1 MKNVISFDVGMKNL
15 AYCLFQVGDNDT
27 NNIDNINNINNM
39 KDYKILQ
46 WEVINLCTPIIK
58 KCTKGDLQP
67 CCADA
72 KYCKTFKTSV
82 AMSGADNENENENE
96 NDNENENEN
105 DNMIIDYYCAKHAKK
120 CNLKIPPSELDIK
133 KIRTKKLVDIQSII
147 DKYNIPPILHKSHES
162 LTSHMNKEAID
173 LTLPPAVV
181 PSKRQKNTKEQ
192 MIEMIQSELDKNYL
206 ENIENVRAD
215 QIDLITLG
223 KNMMTELDK
232 FISMPSYLG
241 EHTEHVVNMGGLGGL
256 EKHKIDIVIIE
267 NQISTIASRMKTL
280 QGMIAQYF
288 IMRGTPVIEFISAA
302 NKLKMFMTKK
312 KTTYTERK
320 IESVEVTK
328 ELLEKLPQF
337 KNYKGCL
344 DKNKKKDDLADC
356 FLQGIY
362 YLTLK
367 NMIDINL
374 YFENNEHIDLITTI

>member
-27 NNIDNINNINNM
+27 NDTNSL
-39 KDYKILQ
+39 KDYKILR
-46 WEVINLCTPIIK
+46 WEVINLCTPITR

-67 CCADA
+67 CCEVA
-72 KYCKTFKTSV
+72 KYCKTFKTSE
-82 AMSGADNENENENE
+82 AMSSAENENENENE
-96 NDNENENEN
+96 KENENE
-105 DNMIIDYYCAKHAKK
+105 NMIIDYYCTKHAKK

-133 KIRTKKLVDIQSII
+133 KIRTNKLVDIQSII
-147 DKYNIPPILHKSHES
+147 DKYNIKPIFDKSHES

-173 LTLPPAVV
+173 LILPPAVV

-232 FISMPSYLG
+232 FISPHTSG
-241 EHTEHVVNMGGLGGL
+241 EDIEHKEDVGIMGGLGSI

-288 IMRGTPVIEFISAA
+288 IMRETPCIEFISAA

-320 IESVEVTK
+320 VESVEVTK

-337 KNYKGCL
+337 KNYKGSL
-344 DKNKKKDDLADC
+344 EKNKKKDDLSDC

-374 YFENNEHIDLITTI
+374 YFENELQ

>member
-27 NNIDNINNINNM
+27 NNINNL
-39 KDYKILQ
+39 KDYKILR
-46 WEVINLCTPIIK
+46 WEVINLCTPITK
-58 KCTKGDLQP
+58 KCTKGGLQT
-67 CCADA
+67 CSEVA
-72 KYCKTFKTSV
+72 KYCKTFKTCD
-82 AMSGADNENENENE
+82 AMSSAENENENENE
-96 NDNENENEN
+96 N
-105 DNMIIDYYCAKHAKK
+105 MIIDYYCTKHAKK

-162 LTSHMNKEAID
+162 LTSHMNNEVIAP
-173 LTLPPAVV
+173 TFAPPVV

-192 MIEMIQSELDKNYL
+192 MIEMIQCELNKNYL

-232 FISMPSYLG
+232 FISIPPYIE
-241 EHTEHVVNMGGLGGL
+241 EHIEHVGIMGGLGGL

-288 IMRGTPVIEFISAA
+288 IMRGTPGIEFISAA

-320 IESVEVTK
+320 VESVEVTK

-374 YFENNEHIDLITTI
+374 YFENNQDTDLITHNLIINN

>member
-15 AYCLFQVGDNDT
+15 AYCLFQVDDNDT
-27 NNIDNINNINNM
+27 NNINNTNNTNNTNNL
-39 KDYKILQ
+39 KNYKILR
-46 WEVINLCTPIIK
+46 WEVINLCTPITK
-58 KCTKGDLQP
+58 KCTKGGLQP
-67 CCADA
+67 CSEVA
-72 KYCKTFKTSV
+72 KYCKKIKTSD
-82 AMSGADNENENENE
+82 AMTMSNSENENENENE
-96 NDNENENEN
+96 TENENENE
-105 DNMIIDYYCAKHAKK
+105 NMIIDYYCTKHAKK

-147 DKYNIPPILHKSHES
+147 DKYNIPPIFDKSHES
-162 LTSHMNKEAID
+162 VTSHINKEATD
-173 LTLPPAVV
+173 LTLPLAVV
-181 PSKRQKNTKEQ
+181 PPKRQKNTKEQ

-232 FISMPSYLG
+232 FISPHTSG
-241 EHTEHVVNMGGLGGL
+241 EDVGIMGGLEGL

-288 IMRGTPVIEFISAA
+288 IMRGTPCIEFISAA

-320 IESVEVTK
+320 VESVEVTK

-337 KNYKGCL
+337 INYKGSL
-344 DKNKKKDDLADC
+344 EKNKKKDDLSDC

-374 YFENNEHIDLITTI
+374 YFE